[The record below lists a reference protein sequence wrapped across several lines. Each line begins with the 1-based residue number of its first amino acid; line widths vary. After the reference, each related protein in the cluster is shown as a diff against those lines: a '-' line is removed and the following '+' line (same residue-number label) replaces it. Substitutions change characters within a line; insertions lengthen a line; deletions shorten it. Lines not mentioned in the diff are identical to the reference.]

1 MDMTMQEKTE
11 NERFFLLQKQS
22 PFMFWGSIL
31 GGLGLVATLWGVV
44 SHQVLLSW
52 YVILVI
58 YWLLRLRHSI
68 RQCRE
73 LSYRLPTVN
82 EKKYFYLYPITSGI
96 FWGTAGALFY
106 TPESMLH
113 LVYLL
118 MYLFGLVVGGSVS
131 LAYVRW
137 AFPLYAIITA
147 TPIAVLLVIDENK
160 SFLWIAFTL
169 VFSLLVVIA
178 ISRNVYHSIS
188 ESLKIRFKN
197 EDLVKQ
203 LQQQAIELK
212 AQTEAAIKANEDK
225 SRFLASASHDL
236 RQPIHS
242 LSLLTDALSSQVTT
256 KTGQSILALV
266 HSANDLLNSL
276 LGSLLD
282 ISKLD
287 AGIVEPQ
294 IERIALS
301 PLLSRVVDNYRLLAE
316 QKDLQLRLRVSD
328 CYVDSDASLLSNA
341 IMNLIDNAIKYTSTG
356 GVLVAVRIH
365 RKNIKIQIWDTGLG
379 IDSADHEKI
388 YDEFLQLGN
397 SARDAE
403 KGLGLG
409 LSISKRLLQ
418 LLGHP
423 LSLSSKPGRGSV
435 FTISM
440 PLSTLP
446 EEVALNRA
454 TPIVYNLDETS
465 KHTVLL
471 VDDNVMVRE
480 STTLALESWGYKVI
494 SALSIEVVEDI
505 ATSKEASKI
514 SIIAA
519 DYRLQDSVTGID
531 AIKRFKQLSG
541 CDIPAF
547 LITGDTAPVRLQE
560 AASFGL
566 PLLHKPLKQGEFK
579 AVLHR
584 LIH

>member
-266 HSANDLLNSL
+266 HSANDSLNSL